1 MWIQIQ
7 RSPIV
12 SEFSLCVMHTVCD
25 GGPEEGLIRTNT
37 YNDEQVPI
45 ALAMRYTNCQDSNKL
60 LPILPNL

>member
-1 MWIQIQ
+1 M
-7 RSPIV
+7 R
-12 SEFSLCVMHTVCD
+12 FSLSVMHTVCD

-45 ALAMRYTNCQDSNKL
+45 ALAMRYTNCLDSNKL